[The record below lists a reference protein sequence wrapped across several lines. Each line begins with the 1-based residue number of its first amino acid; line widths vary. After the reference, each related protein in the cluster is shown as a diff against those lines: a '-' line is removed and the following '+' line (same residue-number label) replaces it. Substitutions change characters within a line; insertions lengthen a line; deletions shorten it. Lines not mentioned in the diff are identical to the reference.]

1 MYKITAP
8 NEKYDRKIG
17 GLRFVDGVAETES
30 EWLASWFSGRVGF
43 SVETIKS
50 EDDEKATAEAKKAE
64 AEKKKAEAA
73 AKKAAKAAKEAEKQK
88 ESADDG
94 DSGKSKE
101 AAT

>member
-17 GLRFVDGVAETES
+17 GLRFVDGVAETDS

-43 SVETIKS
+43 SVETVES
-50 EDDEKATAEAKKAE
+50 ENDKKAEAEAAAKKAA

-73 AKKAAKAAKEAEKQK
+73 AKKAAKEAEKQK